1 MFEPE
6 KKEIDFALDTL
17 AMKAYDAGYNAVV
30 DSLHAYIY
38 VCEKNGKP
46 EAAAEVRKV
55 IKYLV
60 DGYQN
65 A

>member
-1 MFEPE
+1 MFEKD

-30 DSLHAYIY
+30 DSLHTYIE
-38 VCEKNGKP
+38 VCEKHGRYGS
-46 EAAAEVRKV
+46 AAEVRQV

-60 DGYQN
+60 GDDQN